1 MRVFCFGLSSAKILV
16 ILAPITYISRPQNQR
31 NMMTKNDILEKLQ
44 QTRQQALAKYS
55 GFHVAALLET
65 TTGEFF
71 NGFNIESSSYGLTI
85 CAERVALFKA
95 LTEGHR
101 NFQRIF
107 IMADGEQPCPPCGA
121 CRQVLMDYAPDI
133 EVIMLSETGV
143 EQRMNINQ
151 LLPLAFRDDRLK

>member
-1 MRVFCFGLSSAKILV
+1 M
-16 ILAPITYISRPQNQR
+16 
-31 NMMTKNDILEKLQ
+31 
-44 QTRQQALAKYS
+44 
-55 GFHVAALLET
+55 
-65 TTGEFF
+65 
-71 NGFNIESSSYGLTI
+71 TI

-95 LTEGHR
+95 LTEGGVI
-101 NFQRIF
+101 NFQRIY